1 MISTNKK
8 KSNFAKFLFALVFLV
23 FASSDFSDYYFLTE
37 QYKSEKNSIANE
49 QFSYIREA
57 LESYQNEAIE
67 NAESTKVDVVKS
79 LEIAYKSDMKQLK
92 KDIDNLL
99 ITSTFSPFLQ
109 VVSTEV
115 SKLIF
120 RDLSGNQKDNNDG
133 NSFSEKGVFADNSK
147 NCASFW
153 PVRSWENEAQMHFN
167 KNLPFLVR
175 EDIFKNGKINSFWIF
190 LEVPKELKFSKSLK
204 KLKSTDMAVLEEI
217 YKEYHDMR
225 MFDYIEFINV
235 AHIYRDRDMF
245 GTEIVTPSGH
255 KQENKVFVINA
266 PFILGDVLKLPSEK
280 VKLQMIESFD
290 KKYEVAKK
298 QYEKEVSP
306 LFSKIL
312 TKVFAALVLFL
323 LLSSDKKKDE
333 HVGEAKK

>member
-8 KSNFAKFLFALVFLV
+8 KINFAKFLFALVFLV

-57 LESYQNEAIE
+57 LEGYQKEAIE
-67 NAESTKVDVVKS
+67 NAENTKIDVVKG
-79 LEIAYKSDMKQLK
+79 LEIAYNSDMEQLK

-99 ITSTFSPFLQ
+99 ITSTFPPFLQ

-147 NCASFW
+147 NCASFG
-153 PVRSWENEAQMHFN
+153 PIRSWENEAQMHFN
-167 KNLPFLVR
+167 KDLPFLVR
-175 EDIFKNGKINSFWIF
+175 DDIFQNGKINSFWIF
-190 LEVPKELKFSKSLK
+190 LKVPKELKFSKSLK
-204 KLKSTDMAVLEEI
+204 NLNNTDMVVLEEI
-217 YKEYHDMR
+217 YKEYHDIR

-245 GTEIVTPSGH
+245 GTKIVNTSGH
-255 KQENKVFVINA
+255 KQENKVFVINS

-280 VKLQMIESFD
+280 VKLQMIKSFD
-290 KKYEVAKK
+290 KKYEVVKK
-298 QYEKEVSP
+298 QYEEEVNP

-312 TKVFAALVLFL
+312 TKVFAAFVLFL
-323 LLSSDKKKDE
+323 LLSSDKKKDGHAIE
-333 HVGEAKK
+333 TKK

>member
-8 KSNFAKFLFALVFLV
+8 KINFAKFLFALVFLV

-37 QYKSEKNSIANE
+37 QYKSEKNSIAKE
-49 QFSYIREA
+49 QFGYIREA
-57 LESYQNEAIE
+57 LEGYQKEAIE
-67 NAESTKVDVVKS
+67 NAESTKVDVVKE
-79 LEIAYKSDMKQLK
+79 LEIAYNSDMKKLE

-109 VVSTEV
+109 VVSTQV
-115 SKLIF
+115 SELVF
-120 RDLSGNQKDNNDG
+120 RNLSGNQKDNNDG
-133 NSFSEKGVFADNSK
+133 NSFSEKGVFADNSD
-147 NCASFW
+147 NCASFG
-153 PVRSWENEAQMHFN
+153 PVRSWENEAKMHFN
-167 KNLPFLVR
+167 KYLPFSVR
-175 EDIFKNGKINSFWIF
+175 DDIFKNGKIHSFWVF
-190 LEVPKELKFSKSLK
+190 LNVPRELSFSRSLK

-217 YKEYHDMR
+217 FKEHHDIR

-245 GTEIVTPSGH
+245 GTKIVTPTGH

-266 PFILGDVLKLPSEK
+266 PFVLGDVLKLPSEK
-280 VKLQMIESFD
+280 AKLQMIKSFD
-290 KKYEVAKK
+290 NKYEVAKK